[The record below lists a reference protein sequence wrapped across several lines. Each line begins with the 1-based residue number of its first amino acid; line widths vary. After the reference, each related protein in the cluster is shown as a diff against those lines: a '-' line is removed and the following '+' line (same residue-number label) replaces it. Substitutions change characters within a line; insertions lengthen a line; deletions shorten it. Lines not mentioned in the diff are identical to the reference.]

1 MLNCDANSRIERWT
15 YKDQH
20 LLKGGLYTPKKKT
33 QNHKKKQQAGLVLQ
47 TTNYGP
53 WTKFGLQCNYIW
65 PMRQL
70 KLTTTVY
77 WSVWHST
84 RTSYFNSHNALLV
97 FSQTITFQRLWLFS
111 LFQSLDWNSYFL
123 YGTRLD
129 LFQIQ
134 DEAELVW
141 VRIKRFTVKLPGKYQ
156 NCPSLKF
163 GRCVDNWCLC
173 AGVCVR
179 LRRRRAGQL
188 APLLGGEPL
197 RRGLQEDG
205 RPQRRLWDAGHP
217 PAGQGGQD
225 QPAPV
230 SVTHCDTHPPTDWP
244 TNQL

>member
-1 MLNCDANSRIERWT
+1 MLNCDASSRIDQWT

-20 LLKGGLYTPKKKT
+20 SLKGGLYTLKET
-33 QNHKKKQQAGLVLQ
+33 QNHKKKQLAGLVLQ
-47 TTNYGP
+47 TTGVKLWP
-53 WTKFGLQCNYIW
+53 VDQIW
-65 PMRQL
+65 PTVQLHLAHQAIQTHYYRQFIGRCD
-70 KLTTTVY
+70 TA
-77 WSVWHST
+77 HAPHIST
-84 RTSYFNSHNALLV
+84 PTMLCWCSARLLPFRAYEKSLLFALFL
-97 FSQTITFQRLWLFS
+97 
-111 LFQSLDWNSYFL
+111 LFQS
-123 YGTRLD
+123 
-129 LFQIQ
+129 Q
-134 DEAELVW
+134 LVW
-141 VRIKRFTVKLPGKYQ
+141 VHVKRFTVKLPVKYQ

-230 SVTHCDTHPPTDWP
+230 SATHCDTHPATDWP
-244 TNQL
+244 TNRL